1 MGKLYRIGQGMGD
14 PAADT
19 TVQIFHFDTPN
30 QKGTLPNL
38 KDNLS
43 GLGHACAS
51 FLFFLDSHVLIQ
63 AICKDQVSNEIN
75 ARSTFSQYY
84 R

>member
-1 MGKLYRIGQGMGD
+1 MGA
-14 PAADT
+14 PATDT

-63 AICKDQVSNEIN
+63 AICKDLCYADFKQI
-75 ARSTFSQYY
+75 SQNITVHANIVL
-84 R
+84 